1 LAHKL
6 RLLFPEDAPRL
17 SSILS
22 NDQADAEN
30 FVDPRG
36 PKPQSKD
43 ALIHVFIDHSNILI
57 GFLTYLRRHPAL
69 VAGRPTKHLSHS
81 ALALILER
89 GRSVTR
95 RVLVTSSPL
104 YQPVESAVQ
113 LGYEVRI
120 YARVPDMGDGMDR
133 NPALVGTGSGNSG
146 SSGDN
151 GRPTSSNKNKR
162 NSTGSG
168 VIRTTLVRGHAR
180 HKSANGATTSE
191 NSDGPHSGLPSAP
204 ARTGSGGALSVG
216 SPAGTPGGS
225 TRVRYREQRVD
236 ELLQL
241 KLHQAIADVDVAPRN
256 ATIVL
261 ATGDGNAGQ
270 FNEEGFLG
278 CVRTALKKGW
288 RVELY
293 AWEGGLSR
301 AWKREFGEG
310 PYRNRFSIHGL
321 SKFGQDLLE
330 V

>member
-1 LAHKL
+1 M
-6 RLLFPEDAPRL
+6 
-17 SSILS
+17 
-22 NDQADAEN
+22 
-30 FVDPRG
+30 
-36 PKPQSKD
+36 
-43 ALIHVFIDHSNILI
+43 
-57 GFLTYLRRHPAL
+57 T
-69 VAGRPTKHLSHS
+69 GRPTKRLSHA

-104 YQPVESAVQ
+104 YQPMESAVR

-133 NPALVGTGSGNSG
+133 NPPPAGTASGNSG

-151 GRPTSSNKNKR
+151 GRPTNSSKSKR

-168 VIRTTLVRGHAR
+168 ITRTTLVRGHTR
-180 HKSANGATTSE
+180 NKSAGGATTSE
-191 NSDGPHSGLPSAP
+191 NSDGPNVGLISTPE
-204 ARTGSGGALSVG
+204 RTGSDGTVSTG
-216 SPAGTPGGS
+216 SPSGTPGGS
-225 TRVRYREQRVD
+225 TARIKYREQGVD

-241 KLHQAIADVDVAPRN
+241 KLHQAIADVDVVPPN

-261 ATGDGNAGQ
+261 ATGDGNVGQ

-301 AWKREFGEG
+301 SWKREFGEG
-310 PYRNRFSIHGL
+310 PYRHRFSIHGL

>member
-1 LAHKL
+1 M
-6 RLLFPEDAPRL
+6 
-17 SSILS
+17 
-22 NDQADAEN
+22 
-30 FVDPRG
+30 
-36 PKPQSKD
+36 
-43 ALIHVFIDHSNILI
+43 
-57 GFLTYLRRHPAL
+57 
-69 VAGRPTKHLSHS
+69 
-81 ALALILER
+81 
-89 GRSVTR
+89 
-95 RVLVTSSPL
+95 
-104 YQPVESAVQ
+104 ESAVQ

-133 NPALVGTGSGNSG
+133 NPLASGNSG

-151 GRPTSSNKNKR
+151 GRSTNSNKNKR

-168 VIRTTLVRGHAR
+168 ITRTTLTRGHTR
-180 HKSANGATTSE
+180 HKSAGGATTSE
-191 NSDGPHSGLPSAP
+191 NSDGVGASLLPTP
-204 ARTGSGGALSVG
+204 ARTDSGGAISPG

-225 TRVRYREQRVD
+225 TRVRYREQGVD

-241 KLHQAIADVDVAPRN
+241 KLHQAIADVDVVPPN

-261 ATGDGNAGQ
+261 ATGDGNVGQ

-301 AWKREFGEG
+301 SWKREFGEG
-310 PYRNRFSIHGL
+310 PHRHRFSIHGL

>member
-1 LAHKL
+1 M
-6 RLLFPEDAPRL
+6 
-17 SSILS
+17 
-22 NDQADAEN
+22 
-30 FVDPRG
+30 
-36 PKPQSKD
+36 
-43 ALIHVFIDHSNILI
+43 
-57 GFLTYLRRHPAL
+57 
-69 VAGRPTKHLSHS
+69 
-81 ALALILER
+81 
-89 GRSVTR
+89 
-95 RVLVTSSPL
+95 
-104 YQPVESAVQ
+104 ESAVQ

-133 NPALVGTGSGNSG
+133 NPLLTVPASGNSG

-151 GRPTSSNKNKR
+151 GRSTNSKSKR

-168 VIRTTLVRGHAR
+168 LTRMTLARGHTR
-180 HKSANGATTSE
+180 HKSAGGATTSE
-191 NSDGPHSGLPSAP
+191 NSDGVNSSLLPTP
-204 ARTGSGGALSVG
+204 ARTDSGGAISPG

-225 TRVRYREQRVD
+225 TRVRYREQGVD

-241 KLHQAIADVDVAPRN
+241 KLHQAIADVDVVPPN

-261 ATGDGNAGQ
+261 ATGDGNVGQ

-301 AWKREFGEG
+301 SWKREFGEG
-310 PYRNRFSIHGL
+310 PHRHRFSIHGL